1 MKAILID
8 DELHNLTNL
17 QVLLNTYCP
26 QVEVCALAQSAEQG
40 KIAVKTYLPDLIFL
54 DIQMPEQDGFA
65 FLGSLDYYNF
75 EVIFVTAYDQ
85 YAIQAMRF
93 SAVDYLLKPI
103 NIKELVEAVNR
114 AFKQNQLK
122 SQHKQI
128 EYLMDWF
135 KVQSQKEEQRIALS
149 TVEETRFAK
158 VSEITRC
165 ESSNNYTTFFLSDN
179 SKLLVSKPIYEY
191 DELLSNYGFIRCH
204 QSHLV
209 NKAYIKSWLKE
220 YGDFL
225 LLNDGMQIPI
235 SRGKKQMVKDT
246 LRIF

>member
-40 KIAVKTYLPDLIFL
+40 KKAVKTYLQDLIFL

-65 FLGSLDYYNF
+65 FLRSLDYYNF

-103 NIKELVEAVNR
+103 NIKELVDAVNR
-114 AFKQNQLK
+114 ASKQNQLK
-122 SQHKQI
+122 NQHKQI

-158 VSEITRC
+158 VSEIIRC

-225 LLNDGMQIPI
+225 LLNDGTQIPI
-235 SRGKKQMVKDT
+235 SRGKKQLVKDT

>member
-40 KIAVKTYLPDLIFL
+40 KKAVKTYLPDLIFL

-65 FLGSLDYYNF
+65 FLRSLDYYNF

-103 NIKELVEAVNR
+103 NIKELVDAVNR
-114 AFKQNQLK
+114 ASKQNQLK
-122 SQHKQI
+122 NQHKQI

-158 VSEITRC
+158 VSEIIRC

-235 SRGKKQMVKDT
+235 SRGKKQMVKEA
-246 LRIF
+246 LRM

>member
-40 KIAVKTYLPDLIFL
+40 KKAVKTYLPDLIFL

-103 NIKELVEAVNR
+103 NIKELVDAVNR

-158 VSEITRC
+158 VSEIIRC

-235 SRGKKQMVKDT
+235 SRGKKQLVKDT

>member
-8 DELHNLTNL
+8 DESHNLTNL

-65 FLGSLDYYNF
+65 FLGSLDSYDF

-103 NIKELVEAVNR
+103 NIKELVDAVNR

-158 VSEITRC
+158 VSEIIRC

-225 LLNDGMQIPI
+225 LLNDGTQIPI
-235 SRGKKQMVKDT
+235 SRGKKQMVKEA
-246 LRIF
+246 LRM

>member
-65 FLGSLDYYNF
+65 FLGSLDSYDF

-103 NIKELVEAVNR
+103 NIKELVDAVNR

-158 VSEITRC
+158 VSEIIRC

-225 LLNDGMQIPI
+225 LLNDGTQIPI
-235 SRGKKQMVKDT
+235 SRGKKQLVKEA
-246 LRIF
+246 LRM

>member
-235 SRGKKQMVKDT
+235 SRGKKQMVKEA
-246 LRIF
+246 LRM

>member
-40 KIAVKTYLPDLIFL
+40 KKAVKTYLPDLIFL

-65 FLGSLDYYNF
+65 FLRSLDYYNF

-103 NIKELVEAVNR
+103 NIKELVDAVNR

-158 VSEITRC
+158 VSEIIRC

-225 LLNDGMQIPI
+225 LLNDGTQIPI
-235 SRGKKQMVKDT
+235 SRGKKQLVKDT